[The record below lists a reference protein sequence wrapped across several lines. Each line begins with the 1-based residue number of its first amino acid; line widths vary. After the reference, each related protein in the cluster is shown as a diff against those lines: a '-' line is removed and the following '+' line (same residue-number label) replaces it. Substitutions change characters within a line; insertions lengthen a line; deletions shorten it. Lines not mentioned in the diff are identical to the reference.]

1 MTELPTRGI
10 RVILALLCASV
21 AYVPTAHAHPPDAAG
36 LHGEGLAPTPATAV
50 DAPRVWTVAK
60 TGRTWRG
67 SYLACVDGFV
77 TIAKDHDANDDGG
90 LLRLAEWTLSA
101 DDRAYVARRTAEI
114 RAINGDFAARSMQAP
129 AASCSTPPGAG
140 ATMVASFAPFKPD
153 VRFYWDANSFYVEG
167 DSMPN
172 PALMP
177 SIMVGIT
184 SWQQQIPVPTAYF
197 GNIVNP
203 EPSSASLGFGQ
214 PNVWKI
220 PLVAVPAAS
229 PIPLTGGNF
238 QRGAV
243 ALAANGIPI
252 FNPRNNTGQF
262 SYAIGEL
269 DVYGG
274 HCGRG
279 DDYHYHI
286 APVHLQSV
294 LGVGKPVAWALDGY
308 PIYGYTE
315 PDGTPRLALDADGG
329 HSHGSWGYHYHAI
342 GSAATGPQNPYLM
355 NAFHGTVVN
364 FGGQVDPQP
373 SAFTIAPAGTPLA
386 GAAIIA
392 SSRPTVDSFSMTYR
406 IGATNY
412 VVSYAINRTTR
423 AIAEHWEGPTGT
435 TNPSYTSTTRF
446 YPYQLA
452 NKSIAH
458 VPDTGQTV
466 SATAVFGED
475 SDYTVRPP
483 SFTDNGNG
491 TVTDNVTGLMW
502 QKTDSGEMTWDTAV
516 AGATALNLGGF
527 TDWRLPTPMEA
538 FSILNHDRNPALD
551 PAVFANPATSVP
563 QYWWTNDLYA
573 NDATRVWVT
582 NSGGGIG
589 PHPKSETVSAGGT
602 ARFHARYVRGAK
614 PTLSHNYA
622 NNLDGTITDLD
633 AGLMWAQA
641 PSATALNWNSAIQ
654 YAESLATAGYTDWR
668 LPTVKELQ
676 SLVDITQ
683 ATAATTAAAKSAL
696 NRTLFPAVTPTA
708 YWSSTALKSGTL
720 TSSWLVEFGVN
731 NAVPPASGPNRGYQG
746 LASYELQSATYPVLA
761 VRTLFAAPCAC
772 LYDLNA
778 SGSVEAGDIAAL
790 LSAWGPA
797 TATTTADLNLDG
809 VVSGADLAILLS
821 AWGQCL

>member
-1 MTELPTRGI
+1 M
-10 RVILALLCASV
+10 RVAIALLSAPF
-21 AYVPTAHAHPPDAAG
+21 ALDAAAHAHPPDSGG
-36 LHGEGLAPTPATAV
+36 LHGDGLAPTPAPGPTVTV
-50 DAPRVWTVAK
+50 DASRLWTVAS

-67 SYLACVDGFV
+67 SFLASVDGFV
-77 TIAKDHDANDDGG
+77 TIAKDTGG
-90 LLRLAEWTLSA
+90 TVRLAEWTLA
-101 DDRAYVARRTAEI
+101 TDDRAYVARRNEAI
-114 RAINGDFAARSMQAP
+114 RAINEEFAMRAMQSP
-129 AASCSTPPGAG
+129 PASCSTPPGAG
-140 ATMVASFAPFKPD
+140 ASMIESFSPFRPE
-153 VRFYWDANSFYVEG
+153 VRFYWDATAFYVEG

-172 PALMP
+172 AALMP

-197 GNIVNP
+197 GNITNP
-203 EPSSASLGFGQ
+203 EANTGSLGYGK
-214 PNVWKI
+214 PNVWKL

-229 PIPLTGGNF
+229 PISLSGGNF

-274 HCGRG
+274 HCGRA

-342 GSAATGPQNPYLM
+342 GSASTGPQSPYLM

-373 SAFTIAPAGTPLA
+373 SAFSFAAAGTPLA
-386 GAAIIA
+386 GAVILA
-392 SSRPTVDSFSMTYR
+392 SSRPSTDAFSMIYR
-406 IGATNY
+406 VGTVNY
-412 VVSYAINRTTR
+412 TVSYTVNRTTR
-423 AIAEHWEGPTGT
+423 TIQEHWEGPTGT
-435 TNPSYTSTTRF
+435 TNPSYVNSTRF

-452 NKSIAH
+452 SKSIAH
-458 VPDTGQTV
+458 VPDTGQTT
-466 SATAVFGED
+466 SATETFGED

-502 QKTDSGEMTWDTAV
+502 QKTDSGEMTWESAV
-516 AGATALNLGGF
+516 AGALTLNLGGF
-527 TDWRLPTPMEA
+527 ADWRLPTPLEA

-551 PAVFANPATSVP
+551 PAVFSNPASSVP
-563 QYWWTNDLYA
+563 QYWWTNDFYA

-589 PHPKSETVSAGGT
+589 PHPKTETISAGGT

-633 AGLMWAQA
+633 AGLMWTQA
-641 PSATALNWNSAIQ
+641 PSPTALSWTGAIQ
-654 YAESLATAGYTDWR
+654 YAESLTTAGYTDWR
-668 LPTVKELQ
+668 LPTVKELE

-683 ATAATTAAAKSAL
+683 ATATTTAAAKTAI
-696 NRTLFPAVTPTA
+696 NRTLFPSVTPTA
-708 YWSSTALKSGTL
+708 YWSATALNSGTL

-731 NAVPPASGPNRGYQG
+731 TAVPPASGPNRGYQG
-746 LASYELQSATYPVLA
+746 LASYELQTAVYPALA
-761 VRTLFAAPCAC
+761 VRSLLAAPCAC
-772 LYDLNA
+772 LADLDG
-778 SGSVEAGDIAAL
+778 SGSVDAADLAIL
-790 LSAWGPA
+790 LGSWGTA

-809 VVSGADLAILLS
+809 VVNAADLAIMLG
-821 AWGQCL
+821 AWGGCQ